1 MSRARRPIKVL
12 VFAASPTDRA
22 KISSGREIRAM
33 KAELAHAPHGNRF
46 KIVVCF
52 QAEPLDLLREM
63 SRVKPDIVHIIAH
76 GAGTG
81 SFEHRSCSCPSPDR
95 DIIAEN
101 AAGAAQ
107 DGLFFVDED
116 GRTRFLSAA
125 ALEHTFAAAGKTVRL
140 VVLAVCHSA
149 AHAVPLLAHVE
160 AVVSVTG
167 LLHDQSAVAY
177 TTGLYL
183 SLGAGRSLDV
193 AHKAGRA
200 AITLAGLCDGNRP
213 QLQVRDDLRPERIFL
228 AGRPGRSTARRKRKR
243 AGEAVLA
250 TTPRRRTPR
259 RRRSDPGG
267 AKQSSQPRRKRG
279 DRGRAKPRS
288 RSRGK
293 R

>member
-22 KISSGREIRAM
+22 KISSGKEIRAM
-33 KAELAHAPHGNRF
+33 KAELAHAPRGNRF
-46 KIVVCF
+46 KIVVCS

-63 SRVKPDIVHIIAH
+63 ARVKPDIVHIIAH

-81 SFEHRSCSCPSPDR
+81 SAEHRSCSCPGPNR
-95 DIIAEN
+95 DIVAAN

-116 GRTRFLSAA
+116 GQTQFLSAA
-125 ALEHTFAAAGKTVRL
+125 ALEHTFAAAGTTVRL

-149 AHAVPLLAHVE
+149 AHAMPLLAHVE

-167 LLHDQSAVAY
+167 LIHDQSAVAY

-183 SLGAGRSLDV
+183 SLGEGRSLAA
-193 AHKAGRA
+193 AHKFGRA
-200 AITLAGLCDGNRP
+200 AIALAGLCDGERP
-213 QLQVRDDLRPERIFL
+213 QLQVRDDLRAERIFL
-228 AGRPGRSTARRKRKR
+228 ARRATARRKRKR

-250 TTPRRRTPR
+250 IKPRGRTPR

-279 DRGRAKPRS
+279 ERGRAKPRS